1 MAAITTAAVVGG
13 AAAGYSARQQRKS
26 AERAAQTQAAGIE
39 QARTDTQQATD
50 RALPLI
56 QQGFQDAQGSISQGG
71 MDARSSLLGGLEPT
85 LQELTTGYNQAQ
97 ETLSPT
103 AQQGAGAS
111 QLQAAL
117 SGALGP
123 QAQSE
128 AYQNFQNSP
137 GTDFLAGQQ
146 EQALLRN
153 QAALG
158 GGLGQSGRVME
169 ALQQQAFGRAQTDFG
184 NQFARLGQIAARGD
198 QANANIAN
206 LQASLGSARSGI
218 RGSLAQALAGMDMD
232 EASQL
237 AQLQANQ
244 GTTSGNVIIGQGSQQ
259 AQLSQNRGAALAGAD
274 VFKAQQTPPVIQA
287 LQGGLSAFGA
297 AGGSFG
303 NLLGGGAPN
312 VSPGATRAGYSG
324 SQFSNWL
331 AGQQ

>member
-13 AAAGYSARQQRKS
+13 AAAGYSARQQRKA
-26 AERAAQTQAAGIE
+26 AERASETQAQGIE

-56 QQGFQDAQGSISQGG
+56 QQGFEDAQQSVTQGGQDAR
-71 MDARSSLLGGLEPT
+71 ASLLGGLDPT

-123 QAQSE
+123 QEQQQ
-128 AYQNFQNSP
+128 AYQNFQSSP
-137 GTDFLAGQQ
+137 GTEFLAGQQ
-146 EQALLRN
+146 EQSLLRN

-169 ALQQQAFGRAQTDFG
+169 ALQEQAFGRAQTDFG
-184 NQFARLGQIAARGD
+184 NQFNRLGQIASRGD
-198 QANANIAN
+198 QASANIAN

-237 AQLQANQ
+237 AQLQSNQ
-244 GTTSGNVIIGQGSQQ
+244 GTTAGNVVIGQGSQQ
-259 AQLSQNRGAALAGAD
+259 AQLSQNRGAALAGSD
-274 VFKAQQTPPVIQA
+274 VFRSQQTPPVVQA

-297 AGGSFG
+297 AGGQMPGMGGGGSPQVQV
-303 NLLGGGAPN
+303 NNPIANSTNNLAQLLGG
-312 VSPGATRAGYSG
+312 R
-324 SQFSNWL
+324 
-331 AGQQ
+331 